1 MHDRVGI
8 AAKQK
13 MAGLAEGFK
22 DTVRDWR
29 SAFMR
34 EGLEKP
40 HNSAGWRGEV
50 QSPMAILR
58 SPGSM
63 SLPF

>member
-1 MHDRVGI
+1 
-8 AAKQK
+8 